1 MNKEIELK
9 CEISDIPQLKEMEDI
24 EIYKISQNYL
34 YQDKFSSIRVR
45 SIFNPK
51 CNKTEY
57 VYTVKTKGNIQD
69 NYSLYEIES
78 NITEQE
84 YEQMQELSNYV
95 IEKYR
100 IKIPL
105 NNKLMAELDLYNGKL
120 EGLLTVE
127 VEFPNKEELKK
138 FSKPN
143 WFGENLD
150 KKIFSNANLSKMT
163 REQFLN
169 MIDRESYE
177 KNVCI
182 RKEIEKLIKNLL

>member
-9 CEISDIPQLKEMEDI
+9 CEISDIPQLKKMEDI
-24 EIYKISQNYL
+24 EIYKISQNYI

-78 NITEQE
+78 IITEQE

-105 NNKLMAELDLYNGKL
+105 NNELMAELDLYNGKL

-143 WFGENLD
+143 CFGENLD

>member
-9 CEISDIPQLKEMEDI
+9 CEISDIPQLKEMKDI
-24 EIYKISQNYL
+24 EIYKISQNYI

-51 CNKTEY
+51 CNKAEY

-84 YEQMQELSNYV
+84 YEQMQELSNHV

-100 IKIPL
+100 IKWQSY
-105 NNKLMAELDLYNGKL
+105 LY
-120 EGLLTVE
+120 LL
-127 VEFPNKEELKK
+127 
-138 FSKPN
+138 
-143 WFGENLD
+143 
-150 KKIFSNANLSKMT
+150 
-163 REQFLN
+163 
-169 MIDRESYE
+169 
-177 KNVCI
+177 
-182 RKEIEKLIKNLL
+182 

>member
-1 MNKEIELK
+1 MCIKMAVIIHLLIK
-9 CEISDIPQLKEMEDI
+9 LLF
-24 EIYKISQNYL
+24 L
-34 YQDKFSSIRVR
+34 Y
-45 SIFNPK
+45 
-51 CNKTEY
+51 T
-57 VYTVKTKGNIQD
+57 NIK
-69 NYSLYEIES
+69 
-78 NITEQE
+78 
-84 YEQMQELSNYV
+84 
-95 IEKYR
+95 KY

-105 NNKLMAELDLYNGKL
+105 NNELMAELDLYNGKL